1 MGNMINRKF
10 IITTVLSA
18 FLIAG
23 NSVMADSSDLLR
35 MDVKKSSNDDT
46 VDVTF
51 YTTGAPTNTVVTRKS
66 GNTYVVLLPNVAGN
80 QSIVPALGGVR
91 DLVSDVSVKNV
102 DDGIGGY
109 TKVTFNTTKPI
120 KIQTYT
126 KKTAPLTKAQQDYK
140 NLISQNNKFDP
151 DKKMANFKKTSTS
164 ASTTATSSV
173 KPAVSTTAKTTVTKS
188 PVTTSKT
195 TTAKP
200 VEAKKVTPQTTQT
213 KATTQN
219 TNKIALKPV
228 AVHVPVIKKD
238 SVKSSAQTVVKVQP
252 KTTKTEA
259 VKPKTEVKQVAKSAQ
274 KTEVKSVQKTEVKQN
289 IKPVQKVEVKPEVKP
304 VDVKPVPAF
313 DLKNPPAQSKSAKA
327 DKSKTV
333 EKTVKTKTAGK
344 SLPIIPIAGALSVI
358 GIFILG
364 ALMNIIA
371 RAVKNNSQLKEYLE
385 NYNSESEKVKDDDYT
400 QIADN
405 DNLSWQEKYKLYSQA
420 KDGQNQSGTSYVTN
434 IGGTKGVLVN
444 DMAAKVSQMEHALSQ
459 TPSMKQ
465 FSASPKDVQSEE
477 EAIARR
483 MSGLNLKSFAK
494 NLDLKMTSRH
504 SLPLESENT
513 VTEPLHE
520 GPHVKLKNSGLN
532 VSRRNFGGHG
542 LSISDLVRTG
552 RRFLPK
558 NKISDE
564 MKEIQEQYL
573 ISSMEEYLSIIDNEN
588 NQQESVSAITE
599 EITNMI
605 PKRSRSEMMSVTNP
619 LGSKVPFKKS
629 QTSDFNIS
637 IKSKYDI
644 DNNKSILMVESDG
657 VSALIGKIG
666 ENVYVLKKFDKIV
679 NKSLQVRLDY
689 GSVYIVK
696 VGGFKCLVDVAEDK
710 MRTLLEI

>member
-35 MDVKKSSNDDT
+35 MDVKKASSDDT

-80 QSIVPALGGVR
+80 QSIVPALGGVK
-91 DLVSDVSVKNV
+91 DLVSDVKVKNV

-126 KKTAPLTKAQQDYK
+126 KRTAPLTKAQQDYK
-140 NLISQNNKFDP
+140 NLIAQNSKFDP
-151 DKKMANFKKTSTS
+151 DKKMENFKKTSTS
-164 ASTTATSSV
+164 ASTAANTNV
-173 KPAVSTTAKTTVTKS
+173 KSAVSTTKTTVT
-188 PVTTSKT
+188 
-195 TTAKP
+195 KP

-213 KATTQN
+213 KTTVQN
-219 TNKIALKPV
+219 ANKIALKPV
-228 AVHVPVIKKD
+228 AVHVPVIKTDNTKP
-238 SVKSSAQTVVKVQP
+238 SAQSAKVQP
-252 KTTKTEA
+252 KTVKTEA
-259 VKPKTEVKQVAKSAQ
+259 VKPKI
-274 KTEVKSVQKTEVKQN
+274 EVKSEL
-289 IKPVQKVEVKPEVKP
+289 KPAQKVESKPEAKSVEF
-304 VDVKPVPAF
+304 KPVPAF
-313 DLKNPPAQSKSAKA
+313 DLKNPPAQSKNAQK
-327 DKSKTV
+327 DNSKTI
-333 EKTVKTKTAGK
+333 EKIIKTNANKK

-371 RAVKNNSQLKEYLE
+371 RAIKNNSQLKEYLE
-385 NYNSESEKVKDDDYT
+385 NYNSEPEKAKGDDYT

-405 DNLSWQEKYKLYSQA
+405 ENLSWQEKYKLYSQA
-420 KDGQNQSGTSYVTN
+420 KDGQNQDDTSYVTN

-444 DMAAKVSQMEHALSQ
+444 DMAARVSQMEHALSQ

-465 FSASPKDVQSEE
+465 FSTSPKGVQSEE
-477 EAIARR
+477 EAIAKR

-494 NLDLKMTSRH
+494 NLDLKMTSRQ
-504 SLPLESENT
+504 SLPSESENV

-520 GPHVKLKNSGLN
+520 GQHVKLKNSGLN

-542 LSISDLVRTG
+542 FSISDLVRTG

-564 MKEIQEQYL
+564 MKELQEQYL
-573 ISSMEEYLSIIDNEN
+573 VSSLEEYLSIVDNEN
-588 NQQESVSAITE
+588 NKEPVSAVTE

-619 LGSKVPFKKS
+619 VNRKVPFKKP
-629 QTSDFNIS
+629 QASDFNIS

-644 DNNKSILMVESDG
+644 DNDKSIFMVESDG

-679 NKSLQVRLDY
+679 NKPLQVRLDY

-710 MRTLLEI
+710 MGTLLEI

>member
-35 MDVKKSSNDDT
+35 MDVKKASSDDT

-80 QSIVPALGGVR
+80 QSIVPALGGVK
-91 DLVSDVSVKNV
+91 DLVSDVRVKNV

-126 KKTAPLTKAQQDYK
+126 KRTAPLTKAQQDYK
-140 NLISQNNKFDP
+140 NLIAQNSKFDP
-151 DKKMANFKKTSTS
+151 DKKMENFKKTSS
-164 ASTTATSSV
+164 SVSTTVNSSV
-173 KPAVSTTAKTTVTKS
+173 KPAVSTTKPTTK
-188 PVTTSKT
+188 
-195 TTAKP
+195 KP
-200 VEAKKVTPQTTQT
+200 VEVNKVTPQTTQPKT
-213 KATTQN
+213 TTQN
-219 TNKIALKPV
+219 ANKIALKPV
-228 AVHVPVIKKD
+228 AVHVPLIKTN
-238 SVKSSAQTVVKVQP
+238 SVKSSVQTAKVQP
-252 KTTKTEA
+252 KTVKTET
-259 VKPKTEVKQVAKSAQ
+259 VKPKIEVKQDA
-274 KTEVKSVQKTEVKQN
+274 
-289 IKPVQKVEVKPEVKP
+289 KPVQKAELKQVQKVESKPETKP
-304 VDVKPVPAF
+304 VEVKPVPAF
-313 DLKNPPAQSKSAKA
+313 DLKNPPAQSRNARK
-327 DKSKTV
+327 DNSKTI
-333 EKTVKTKTAGK
+333 EKIIKTNATQK
-344 SLPIIPIAGALSVI
+344 SLPVIPIAGALSVI

-385 NYNSESEKVKDDDYT
+385 NYNSEPENAKGDDYS

-405 DNLSWQEKYKLYSQA
+405 ENLSWQEKYKLYSQA

-434 IGGTKGVLVN
+434 IAGTKGVVVN
-444 DMAAKVSQMEHALSQ
+444 DMAARVSQMEHALSQ

-465 FSASPKDVQSEE
+465 FSASPKGVQSEE
-477 EAIARR
+477 EAIAKR

-494 NLDLKMTSRH
+494 NLDLKMTSRQ
-504 SLPLESENT
+504 SLPSENENL

-520 GPHVKLKNSGLN
+520 GQHVKLKNSGLN

-542 LSISDLVRTG
+542 FSISDLVRTG

-564 MKEIQEQYL
+564 MKELQEQYL
-573 ISSMEEYLSIIDNEN
+573 VSSLEEYLSIVDNEN
-588 NQQESVSAITE
+588 NKEPVSAVTE

-619 LGSKVPFKKS
+619 VERKVPLKKP
-629 QTSDFNIS
+629 QASDFNIS

-644 DNNKSILMVESDG
+644 DNDKSIFMVESDG

-666 ENVYVLKKFDKIV
+666 ENVYVLKKFDKII
-679 NKSLQVRLDY
+679 NKPLQVRLDY

-710 MRTLLEI
+710 MGTLLEI